1 MRNQDG
7 SLDVQ
12 RDPTFLAESG
22 VLPKVGLSCINNKGF
37 YNNNPVYLTAS
48 HDRQPM

>member
-22 VLPKVGLSCINNKGF
+22 VLPKVGLGLSCINNKGF
-37 YNNNPVYLTAS
+37 YNNNPVL
-48 HDRQPM
+48 